1 MIIDARG
8 HGARVSGRTFPT
20 RMMKLIKIALL
31 LVSILLLAIGGEGV
45 YHAARSR
52 QQLAL
57 TCEQFTGPPPGS
69 LWLRVSGCDI
79 DYLGA
84 GYRESKGQISELF
97 FPIRPPAQART
108 TPAALVVA
116 TSDSDV
122 LAVAQSTIGGGRQPD
137 QEAFLV
143 MMLRIVTMLKVSR
156 EVEGYARSGVM
167 ELLRT
172 RRALTGLNAPLAPEV
187 LVLDLHARPSFLL
200 PGIEAG
206 AGLFL
211 LALSLTLFRR
221 RSRGRAKAAAVEPA
235 TDAAMLAGPGP
246 RRLPRLML
254 LNLDPEADL
263 GAVEHAAPL
272 GSRGEVERRIAE
284 VLPGFRVDPA
294 GLGTWRGE
302 DWSLAL
308 HLGGE
313 ENVWTVT
320 VGCPRGRID

>member
-1 MIIDARG
+1 
-8 HGARVSGRTFPT
+8 
-20 RMMKLIKIALL
+20 MMKLIKIALL

-172 RRALTGLNAPLAPEV
+172 RRALAGLNAPLAPEV

-206 AGLFL
+206 AGVFL
-211 LALSLTLFRR
+211 LALSLTLLRR
-221 RSRGRAKAAAVEPA
+221 RSRGRAKAAVEPA
-235 TDAAMLAGPGP
+235 TDAAMLAGTGA

-254 LNLDPEADL
+254 LSLDPEADL
-263 GAVEHAAPL
+263 GAVEHAPPL
-272 GSRGEVERRIAE
+272 GNRAEVERRIAE
-284 VLPGFRVDPA
+284 VLHGFRVDRPGTRHLA
-294 GLGTWRGE
+294 G
-302 DWSLAL
+302 
-308 HLGGE
+308 
-313 ENVWTVT
+313 
-320 VGCPRGRID
+320 